1 MPTLRDLRR
10 RIKSVQGTQQITK
23 AMEMVSAAKLRKAQ
37 TKLESSRPYASK
49 MQAMLDNLT
58 QRTVSLSHP
67 LFEKREVKKV
77 GLVVITA
84 DRGLCGSYNHNV
96 IHQADKFL
104 KKYDKDKIALI
115 TIGKKGYTYYLK
127 RPWEI
132 KLKYPDLG
140 GNLIWTQVKNITNQL
155 VNLFLFSEV
164 DEIYFIFT
172 KFLSAV
178 SYKVTTE
185 KFLNIES
192 QVSRQKAGSASG
204 GKAEGGETYV
214 DYIFEPDPQSIFG
227 NLLPNYCMTR
237 VQMVLAESFAS
248 EHGSRMI
255 SMGAATKNAE
265 EMIEHL
271 TLVMN
276 KLRQATI
283 TKEMLEITTGAEA
296 LKG

>member
-1 MPTLRDLRR
+1 MATLRDLRR
-10 RIKSVQGTQQITK
+10 RIRSVQGTQQITR
-23 AMEMVSAAKLRKAQ
+23 AMEMVAAAKLRKAQ
-37 TKLESSRPYASK
+37 SRVESSRPYASK

-58 QRTVSLSHP
+58 QASASLTHP
-67 LFEKREVKKV
+67 LFEKREVKKI
-77 GLVVITA
+77 GVVVVTS

-96 IHQADKFL
+96 IHEADKFL
-104 KKYDKDKIALI
+104 KECEKDKVVL
-115 TIGKKGYTYYLK
+115 TIIGRKGYTYYLK

-132 KLKYPDLG
+132 KLKYLGLG
-140 GNLIWTQVKNITNQL
+140 GDLSLAEVKNITNDL
-155 VNLFLFSEV
+155 VNLFLTKEV
-164 DEIYFIFT
+164 DEIHFIYT
-172 KFLSAV
+172 RFLSAV
-178 SYKVTTE
+178 TYKVSTE

-192 QVSRQKAGSASG
+192 H
-204 GKAEGGETYV
+204 GKVEGKEGFV
-214 DYIFEPDPQSIFG
+214 DYIFEPDPQKIFS

-237 VQMVLAESFAS
+237 VQMALAESFAS

-265 EMIEHL
+265 EMIDHL

-276 KLRQATI
+276 KLRQASI

>member
-37 TKLESSRPYASK
+37 TRLESSRPYASK
-49 MQAMLDNLT
+49 MQSMLDNLT
-58 QRTVSLSHP
+58 QRTVSLSHR
-67 LFEKREVKKV
+67 LFEKKEVKKTC
-77 GLVVITA
+77 VVVVTA

-115 TIGKKGYTYYLK
+115 TIGKKGYTYYSK

-140 GNLIWTQVKNITNQL
+140 GNLIWTQVKSVTNEL
-155 VNLFLFSEV
+155 VNLFLSGEV

-172 KFLSAV
+172 KFLSTV

-192 QVSRQKAGSASG
+192 QV
-204 GKAEGGETYV
+204 KAESREIYV

-227 NLLPNYCMTR
+227 NLLPTYCMTR
-237 VQMVLAESFAS
+237 VQMALAESFTA

>member
-1 MPTLRDLRR
+1 MATLRDLRR
-10 RIKSVQGTQQITK
+10 RIRSVQGTQQITK
-23 AMEMVSAAKLRKAQ
+23 AMEMVAAAKLRKAQ
-37 TKLESSRPYASK
+37 TKVESSRPYASK

-58 QRTVSLSHP
+58 QASGSLTHP
-67 LFEKREVKKV
+67 LFEKRETKKV
-77 GLVVITA
+77 GLVVVTS

-104 KKYDKDKIALI
+104 KACEKDKVVL
-115 TIGKKGYTYYLK
+115 TIIGRKGYTYYLK

-132 KLKYPDLG
+132 KLKYLGLG
-140 GNLIWTQVKNITNQL
+140 GGLNLAQVKNITNDL
-155 VNLFLFSEV
+155 VNLFLTGEV
-164 DEIYFIFT
+164 DQIHFIYS

-178 SYKVTTE
+178 TYKVTTE

-192 QVSRQKAGSASG
+192 RVKTE
-204 GKAEGGETYV
+204 GKESDV
-214 DYIFEPDPQSIFG
+214 DYIFEPDPEKIFSS
-227 NLLPNYCMTR
+227 LLPNYCMTR
-237 VQMVLAESFAS
+237 VQMALTESFAS

-265 EMIEHL
+265 EMLDHL

-276 KLRQATI
+276 KLRQASI

>member
-1 MPTLRDLRR
+1 MATLRDLRR
-10 RIKSVQGTQQITK
+10 RIRSVQGTQQITK
-23 AMEMVSAAKLRKAQ
+23 AMEMVAAAKLRKAQ
-37 TKLESSRPYASK
+37 AKVESSRHYASK

-58 QRTVSLSHP
+58 RAAASLDHP

-77 GLVVITA
+77 GLVVITS

-96 IHQADKFL
+96 IHKADQFIRNYKREQL
-104 KKYDKDKIALI
+104 ELVV
-115 TIGKKGYTYYLK
+115 IGKKGHAYYSK
-127 RPWEI
+127 RGFGI
-132 KLKYPDLG
+132 RLKYLGLG
-140 GNLIWTQVKNITNQL
+140 GELNLAQVKDITNDL
-155 VNLFLFSEV
+155 VNLFLTKEV
-164 DEIYFIFT
+164 EEIHFIYT

-178 SYKVTTE
+178 NYRVTTE

-192 QVSRQKAGSASG
+192 QAKDEGQKAV
-204 GKAEGGETYV
+204 V
-214 DYIFEPDPQSIFG
+214 DYIFEPDPEKIFSS
-227 NLLPNYCMTR
+227 LLPNYCMTK
-237 VQMVLAESFAS
+237 VQMALSESFAS

-255 SMGAATKNAE
+255 SMGAATKNAD

-271 TLVMN
+271 TLVVN